1 MLQVEQAEEILRAIG
16 ELPADLD
23 PDQVAQAEAH
33 LIGEAQHHDAND
45 IKRLGRRLLEVI
57 DPDAADAHDAA
68 LLEKE
73 EADARA
79 ACRLIMWDDGHG
91 RVHGRFTLPTLEGAA
106 LKKALQA
113 IAAPKHQAAT
123 QGPLGPLGER
133 KPGPERMGRAFG
145 EYVTRYPT
153 DGLPKAGGLNATL
166 IVTVSLDALRG
177 GLKAAHLDT
186 GQTISAALAR
196 RLACEAGIIP
206 AVLDGQSRVLDLG
219 RKRRFHN
226 HAQRVVATLEQHG
239 CTVEGCDT
247 PPGMCHLHHPIPWSQ
262 GGGTDRDALM
272 LCPKHHRT
280 AHDPG
285 YTMAKH
291 PGGKVAFNRRT

>member
-1 MLQVEQAEEILRAIG
+1 M
-16 ELPADLD
+16 
-23 PDQVAQAEAH
+23 
-33 LIGEAQHHDAND
+33 
-45 IKRLGRRLLEVI
+45 
-57 DPDAADAHDAA
+57 
-68 LLEKE
+68 
-73 EADARA
+73 
-79 ACRLIMWDDGHG
+79 
-91 RVHGRFTLPTLEGAA
+91 
-106 LKKALQA
+106 
-113 IAAPKHQAAT
+113 
-123 QGPLGPLGER
+123 GER

-153 DGLPKAGGLNATL
+153 DQLPKAGGLNATL
-166 IVTVSLDALRG
+166 IVTVSLDALLG

-206 AVLDGQSRVLDLG
+206 AILDGQSRVLDLG
-219 RKRRFHN
+219 RQERFHS

-239 CTVEGCDT
+239 CTAEGCDS

-280 AHDPG
+280 AHDPAYSDG
-285 YTMAKH
+285 QAPRREGRLQPANLSRPPPHRPRAVGT
-291 PGGKVAFNRRT
+291 VATRPPRTQLCPERRGFETVAARPPQPPAARRTRRH